1 MIEQVSPLTRRIV
14 AVGLLILVLLVGLQ
28 GILLPLASR
37 ISDQREELAI
47 LRDRAAHLKDINDRP
62 LPPMSALPAHAA
74 IKAIAAGPA
83 LERLRAAISQAAT
96 ASGVTLNGVAPPS
109 SAGPAQHLDLEVS
122 ATGSE
127 EALTQFVGLLEHG
140 DPLMRWESWR
150 IQPGSAT
157 DQPLTLSGRVAA
169 AWERTG

>member
-1 MIEQVSPLTRRIV
+1 MIDQVSPLTRRVV
-14 AVGLLILVLLVGLQ
+14 AIGLLVLILLVGLQ
-28 GILLPLASR
+28 GIIVPLISG

-62 LPPMSALPAHAA
+62 LPAMSALPAHAA
-74 IKAIAAGPA
+74 IKAMAAGPA
-83 LERLRAAISQAAT
+83 LERLRAAISQAAA
-96 ASGVTLNGVAPPS
+96 ASGVILNGVAPPS
-109 SAGPAQHLDLEVS
+109 TAVPAQHLDLDLS

-127 EALTQFVGLLEHG
+127 EALTQFIGLLEHG

-150 IQPGSAT
+150 IQPESAAGR
-157 DQPLTLSGRVAA
+157 PLTLSGRVVA